1 MSKEVRKIMNIQTIN
16 HGKNQVII
24 STEDL
29 KKLVEIAEKVEPVK
43 IEEADFED
51 ADLMRLAE
59 TSGAFDFLND
69 EDDIYSVEDLKVR
82 YR

>member
-1 MSKEVRKIMNIQTIN
+1 MNIQTIS
-16 HGKNQVII
+16 HGKDQVII

-29 KKLVEIAEKVEPVK
+29 KKLVEMAEKVEPVK
-43 IEEADFED
+43 IEEADFEE